1 MPEIVAV
8 HGVGQQLRG
17 EDVLGSSW
25 RPSLRDGLRRA
36 GVEDGG
42 LPGDSD
48 IAIAFYGDLFRG
60 RATKASADPPYEA
73 ADVEKGWETE
83 MLEAWWH
90 AAAASDPRVPGPDGS
105 TKAGTPLRV
114 QRALSAVAGSR
125 FFAGLAERA
134 LIGDLKQVR
143 RYLTAPEIRA
153 EAQGRVAAL
162 VQPDTRVLVGH
173 SLGSVV
179 AYEALCA
186 HPDWPVRMFVTLGSP
201 LGIPNLIFD
210 RLQPAPVGGRG
221 AWPGRAERWIN
232 IADRRDM
239 VALEKQLRSR
249 FGDRVEDLLVD
260 NEARAHDVSPYLTAQ
275 ETGAAIASGL
285 GR

>member
-1 MPEIVAV
+1 MPRIVAV

-17 EDVLGSSW
+17 EEVLGSSW

-36 GVEDGG
+36 GVSEGD
-42 LPGDSD
+42 LPLDPD

-60 RATKASADPPYEA
+60 RGAKSSGDPQYEA
-73 ADVEKGWETE
+73 ADVGKGWETE

-90 AAAASDPRVPGPDGS
+90 AAATTDPKVPGPDGS
-105 TKAGTPLRV
+105 TKASTPLRV
-114 QRALSAVAGSR
+114 QRALSALAGSR

-134 LIGDLKQVR
+134 LIGDLKQVH
-143 RYLTAPEIRA
+143 RYLIAPEIRA
-153 EAQGRVAAL
+153 EAQRRVAAL
-162 VQPDTRVLVGH
+162 IQPDTRVLLGH

-186 HPDWPVRMFVTLGSP
+186 HPDWPVRIFVTLGSP

-210 RLQPAPVGGRG
+210 RLQPVPMDGRG
-221 AWPGRAERWIN
+221 AWPEAVECWIN
-232 IADRRDM
+232 IADQGDV
-239 VALEKQLRSR
+239 VALEKQLRRR

-275 ETGAAIASGL
+275 ETGAAIAAGL
-285 GR
+285 VK